1 MSIYNN
7 VLDFVGNTPMVRLMS
22 NGLSDVNLFVKLE
35 GNNPTGSVKDRA
47 ASYILETLLKN
58 GDIDKDTTII
68 ESSSGNF
75 GIALASYC
83 KKFGLKFIC
92 VVDPKILPVNEMIIR
107 SLGATVIKVT
117 EPDDSGG
124 YLITRLE
131 KVNELK
137 SAISNSYWINQYG
150 NKLVARSYFETI
162 GNQICE
168 EVEVDYIFLGVSS
181 GGTITGISNC
191 VKEKYPNS
199 KVIAV
204 DMEGSVIFGQ
214 QAKNRSIPGIGSSIV
229 PEILQNSLID
239 EVVIIS
245 EKTSIDMCK
254 ELLSEHTIFAG
265 GSSGAV
271 YAAVKEYFKYKS
283 FVKKP
288 NIVAL
293 FADRGDRYFDT
304 IYNDQWCQK
313 VLNDHSNLELNLI

>member
-1 MSIYNN
+1 MSIYNS
-7 VLDFVGNTPMVRLMS
+7 VLDFVGKTPMVQLTS
-22 NGLSDVNLFVKLE
+22 KDLCNVNLFVKLE

-47 ASYILETLLKN
+47 AAHILETLLQK

-83 KKFGLKFIC
+83 KRVGLKFIC

-117 EPDDSGG
+117 EPDNSGG

-131 KVNELK
+131 KVNELRN
-137 SAISNSYWINQYG
+137 SIANSYWINQYG
-150 NKLVARSYFETI
+150 NKLVANAYYETV
-162 GNQICE
+162 GKQICNE
-168 EVEVDYIFLGVSS
+168 IEVDYIFLGVSS

-191 VKEKYPNS
+191 VKEKFPKS

-204 DMEGSVIFGQ
+204 DMEGSVIFGLQ
-214 QAKNRSIPGIGSSIV
+214 PQNRSIPGIGSSIV
-229 PEILQNSLID
+229 PDILKDSIID
-239 EVVIIS
+239 DVVIIS
-245 EKTSIDMCK
+245 EKTSIEMCK
-254 ELLSEHTIFAG
+254 ELLSEHAIFAG

-271 YAAVKEYFKYKS
+271 YGAVKNYFKDKNY
-283 FVKKP
+283 VKKP
-288 NIVAL
+288 NVVTL

-304 IYNDQWCQK
+304 IYNEEWCHK
-313 VLNDHSNLELNLI
+313 VLNLHSEKELSLI